1 MHRKRFFASCILEIM
16 TNLSL
21 NLPTS
26 CELFCLGFSKSSGGL
41 GNPPFSS
48 QDITTDSRAL
58 EVVLTCKFVLPGYKS
73 RYTAQGRRYP
83 GYAALSFY
91 MHCFLDLSNIRDIL
105 ASLVPSSGKISW
117 SKTCSSYFSLQSIS

>member
-1 MHRKRFFASCILEIM
+1 MGQHAPQAFFASCILEIM

-26 CELFCLGFSKSSGGL
+26 CKFFYLGFSKSSGGL

-48 QDITTDSRAL
+48 QDNTTDSRAL

-83 GYAALSFY
+83 GYATLSFY
-91 MHCFLDLSNIRDIL
+91 VHCFRVLSNIRDIL
-105 ASLVPSSGKISW
+105 APLVSSSD
-117 SKTCSSYFSLQSIS
+117 